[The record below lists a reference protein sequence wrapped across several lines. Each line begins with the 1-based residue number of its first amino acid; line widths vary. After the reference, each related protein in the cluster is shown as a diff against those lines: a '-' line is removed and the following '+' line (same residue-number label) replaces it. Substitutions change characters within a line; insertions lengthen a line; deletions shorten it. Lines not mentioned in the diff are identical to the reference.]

1 MSEARSSVLKLRGNR
16 VSNYYNKVR
25 LALLEKGVP
34 FEEDAG
40 IWPSQKEA
48 WLARSPMGKVP
59 FLEVD
64 GTTLS
69 ESQAICEYL
78 EEAYPQK
85 PLYPGDPLARAR
97 VRELI
102 AHMELHL
109 ELVARRLY
117 PGVFFGGTL
126 SDETREQ
133 VQNDLAKGVRTL
145 KRLARFAPYIAGNDF
160 TLADCAAFLH
170 LPIVSLATR
179 QAFGYDVLDGVSQL
193 KPYLKMLGERPAFAR
208 VNEGRKAAQAE
219 MAARAKK

>member
-1 MSEARSSVLKLRGNR
+1 MLKLCGFR
-16 VSNYYNKVR
+16 VSNYHNKVR
-25 LALLEKGVP
+25 LALMEKGVQ
-34 FEEDAG
+34 FEEDANC
-40 IWPSQKEA
+40 WPSQKEE
-48 WLARSPMGKVP
+48 WVGRSPMGKVP
-59 FLEVD
+59 ILEVD
-64 GTTLS
+64 GITLS
-69 ESQAICEYL
+69 ESQVICEYL
-78 EEAYPQK
+78 EDAYPQK

-179 QAFGYDVLDGVSQL
+179 QAFGTDVLDGVSQL

-208 VNEGRKAAQAE
+208 VYEDRKTAQAA
-219 MAARAKK
+219 MAARATR